1 MEPTI
6 SRKIIDDSWPRRWN
20 ICSIK
25 ESTKKTPNNI
35 NTTCRIETPQLRKIQ
50 LQRWEL
56 LVELLLL
63 SCQRFWSL
71 STSRPSIDSQTVHNI
86 WRITLNSF
94 FPYLA
99 GNNNKKI
106 WFLPHCLGWLA
117 LLDTFL
123 AHTGELMSYFFI
135 IAQVF
140 QIRIASFVLLL
151 PRLLARVWLVERSIV
166 VRHAFRS
173 GTLSGSD
180 WAAAR
185 NILNSLNKKPITNG

>member
-50 LQRWEL
+50 FQRWEL

-99 GNNNKKI
+99 GNNNKKNMI
-106 WFLPHCLGWLA
+106 SATLPGLTCLIGHIPCPHGWVDELFFHYCPGISDSDRFVCSA
-117 LLDTFL
+117 ATS
-123 AHTGELMSYFFI
+123 ATG
-135 IAQVF
+135 
-140 QIRIASFVLLL
+140 
-151 PRLLARVWLVERSIV
+151 
-166 VRHAFRS
+166 
-173 GTLSGSD
+173 
-180 WAAAR
+180 
-185 NILNSLNKKPITNG
+185 